1 MNGKRARL
9 IRRYS
14 RATGKDA
21 NAVKNEWNGL
31 PRTLPNGTKS
41 GEEASESKRRYGAA
55 MRAVV
60 AASDDD

>member
-9 IRRYS
+9 IRRYA

-21 NAVKNEWNGL
+21 NAIKKEWNGL

-41 GEEASESKRRYGAA
+41 GDDAAESKRRYGSA
-55 MRAVV
+55 MTAVV
-60 AASDDD
+60 AASDD